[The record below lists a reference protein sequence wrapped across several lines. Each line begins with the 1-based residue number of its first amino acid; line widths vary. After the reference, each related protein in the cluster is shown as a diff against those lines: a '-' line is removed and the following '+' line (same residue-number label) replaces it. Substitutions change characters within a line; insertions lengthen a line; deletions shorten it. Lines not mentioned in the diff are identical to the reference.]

1 MAYRFEWDKRKARS
15 NLRKHGVSFDEAS
28 TVFDDPSALIFP
40 DDDHSEAEE
49 RELIIGYSVA
59 RRLLIVGF
67 TERTEEILRLISA
80 RGVTRKERQTYEEHR
95 SI

>member
-1 MAYRFEWDKRKARS
+1 MAYRFEWDKRKATS
-15 NLRKHGVSFDEAS
+15 NLKKHGVSFDEAS

-49 RELIIGYSVA
+49 RELIIGYSVV

-67 TERTEEILRLISA
+67 TERTGETLRLISA
-80 RGVTRKERQTYEEHR
+80 RGVTRKERQSYEEHHF
-95 SI
+95 I